1 MAAIAVWALL
11 CLVVLAAAETN
22 LLLLVGILI
31 VPLEDKLKGFVS
43 ASFLVVGTI
52 AEWLVL

>member
-1 MAAIAVWALL
+1 VAAIAVWALL

-31 VPLEDKLKGFVS
+31 VALEDKL
-43 ASFLVVGTI
+43 
-52 AEWLVL
+52 